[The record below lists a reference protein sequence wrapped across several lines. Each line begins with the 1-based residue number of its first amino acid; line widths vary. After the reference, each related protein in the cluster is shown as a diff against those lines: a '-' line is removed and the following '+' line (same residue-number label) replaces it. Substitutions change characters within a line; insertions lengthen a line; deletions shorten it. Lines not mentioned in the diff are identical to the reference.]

1 MRWRYLSPLLALG
14 GARAQ
19 QACEAGQCFP
29 AVGDLLIGR
38 GDRLVANSTCGLQ
51 GEEDYCIIGSCSKSL
66 TIRKIRLFGILTI
79 RKKIFE
85 YQEFRRFEH
94 FRKLPPT
101 VKDHVSSVIRLVTGM
116 NTILAHGIHTESRI
130 LLCHVASPETLA
142 FQNHGGNLS
151 MEKIMFIF
159 NSI

>member
-79 RKKIFE
+79 RKKSSNIKNFDDSNTFE
-85 YQEFRRFEH
+85 SYHRR
-94 FRKLPPT
+94 
-101 VKDHVSSVIRLVTGM
+101 
-116 NTILAHGIHTESRI
+116 SRI
-130 LLCHVASPETLA
+130 M
-142 FQNHGGNLS
+142 FQV
-151 MEKIMFIF
+151 
-159 NSI
+159 

>member
-51 GEEDYCIIGSCSKSL
+51 GEEDYCIIGLCSKSL
-66 TIRKIRLFGILTI
+66 TIRKKRS
-79 RKKIFE
+79 
-85 YQEFRRFEH
+85 FRYLDTTYKSSNIEH
-94 FRKLPPT
+94 FQKRLPT
-101 VKDHVSSVIRLVTGM
+101 VKDHVSNVIRLVTGM
-116 NTILAHGIHTESRI
+116 STILAHGIRTESKI
-130 LLCHVASPETLA
+130 LSCHVVLPETLA
-142 FQNHGGNLS
+142 FQNHGGNQS
-151 MEKIMFIF
+151 TEKIMFIF

>member
-51 GEEDYCIIGSCSKSL
+51 GEEDYCIIGLCSKSEL
-66 TIRKIRLFGILTI
+66 TLRKSNFSTSL
-79 RKKIFE
+79 
-85 YQEFRRFEH
+85 
-94 FRKLPPT
+94 
-101 VKDHVSSVIRLVTGM
+101 
-116 NTILAHGIHTESRI
+116 
-130 LLCHVASPETLA
+130 
-142 FQNHGGNLS
+142 
-151 MEKIMFIF
+151 
-159 NSI
+159 

>member
-38 GDRLVANSTCGLQ
+38 GDRLVANSTCGLH
-51 GEEDYCIIGSCSKSL
+51 GEEDYCIIGLCSKTL
-66 TIRKIRLFGILTI
+66 TIRINGVFGILTLRTKFSNI
-79 RKKIFE
+79 
-85 YQEFRRFEH
+85 EH
-94 FRKLPPT
+94 FKKPPPT
-101 VKDHVSSVIRLVTGM
+101 VKDHVSNVIRLVTGM
-116 NTILAHGIHTESRI
+116 STTLAHGIRTESKI
-130 LLCHVASPETLA
+130 LLCHVVSPETLA
-142 FQNHGGNLS
+142 FQNHGGNQS
-151 MEKIMFIF
+151 TEKIMFIF